1 MRGRS
6 LALGVRIEFL
16 DGAPSFDAV
25 VDDVAQGRAD
35 IGISKLSQTYYRLIR
50 VRFSEPYITLS
61 HALLFE
67 RAAVSSGNYEPRQ
80 LLLEA
85 QSVSM
90 SIGTAIAVMPSRV
103 KAFRRDILSVI
114 VVLPFLS
121 FDGLAAA
128 SLLPTLSKSLETASL
143 TIFRVATGLTLIWIK
158 PVGMSALGLGCVKT
172 QKFEK
177 RRELFSRD

>member
-1 MRGRS
+1 M
-6 LALGVRIEFL
+6 
-16 DGAPSFDAV
+16 

-90 SIGTAIAVMPSRV
+90 SIGTAIAVMPTRV

-158 PVGMSALGLGCVKT
+158 PVGMSALG
-172 QKFEK
+172 QKQTFAVQK
-177 RRELFSRD
+177 GMSALPPKADIVWQLWHVRFVPIADISNSG